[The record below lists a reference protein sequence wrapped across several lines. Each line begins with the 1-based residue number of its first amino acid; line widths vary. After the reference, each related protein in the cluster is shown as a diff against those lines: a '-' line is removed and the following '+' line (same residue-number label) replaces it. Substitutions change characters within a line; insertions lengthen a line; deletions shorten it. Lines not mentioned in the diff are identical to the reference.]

1 MYGDDDGFETSGG
14 SGMEQADFFA
24 AYDAML
30 RRWPA
35 DVTSVDVPTP
45 YGSTR
50 VHVCGPEAGAP
61 LLLLPGGGT
70 TSMAWFGNVEDLSRA
85 HRVHAVDVMGD
96 FGHSVNDGTPLR
108 GAADLMTWLDA
119 LLDGLGLGETS
130 LCGHSYGAAIA
141 LRYALHAP
149 RRVSRL
155 ALLDPT
161 NCFAGPNPGYLLRAL
176 PALLRPTV
184 ARQRAFLLWETGRP
198 PEDPGW
204 QHFLDST
211 TAAARSKVVALR
223 RPRPKELRGCTV
235 PTLVLVAGRSRTHD
249 ARRVAA
255 RARDLL
261 PETDVV
267 VLPDATHHTLPTER
281 PAELNHLL
289 TRFLA

>member
-1 MYGDDDGFETSGG
+1 MKQGDTGG
-14 SGMEQADFFA
+14 QAAFFA

-35 DVTSVDVPTP
+35 DVTSIDVPTP
-45 YGSTR
+45 YGGTR

-61 LLLLPGGGT
+61 LVLLPGGGT
-70 TSMAWFGNVEDLSRA
+70 TSMAWFGNVEDLGRD
-85 HRVHAVDVMGD
+85 HRVYAVDVMGD

-108 GAADLMTWLDA
+108 GAEDLMAWLDA
-119 LLDGLGLGETS
+119 VLDGLGLGEAR

-141 LRYALHAP
+141 LRYALRAP
-149 RRVSRL
+149 HRVGGL

-161 NCFAGPNPGYLLRAL
+161 NCFAGPSPRYLLRAL
-176 PALLRPTV
+176 PSLLRPTV

-204 QHFLDST
+204 QDFLDST
-211 TAAARSKVVALR
+211 ATAVRSKVVALR
-223 RPRPKELRGCTV
+223 RPWPKELRACTV
-235 PTLVLVAGRSRTHD
+235 PTLVLLAGRSRTHD

-261 PETDVV
+261 PEAEVV
-267 VLPDATHHTLPTER
+267 LLPDATHHTLPTER
-281 PAELNHLL
+281 PAELNRLL
-289 TRFLA
+289 ARFLA